1 VNFAEMIVLNTGSD
15 LGMLLNVEIM
25 VDAVMNMVFLW

>member
-1 VNFAEMIVLNTGSD
+1 MNFAEMIVLNTGSD
-15 LGMLLNVEIM
+15 LGMLLNSM